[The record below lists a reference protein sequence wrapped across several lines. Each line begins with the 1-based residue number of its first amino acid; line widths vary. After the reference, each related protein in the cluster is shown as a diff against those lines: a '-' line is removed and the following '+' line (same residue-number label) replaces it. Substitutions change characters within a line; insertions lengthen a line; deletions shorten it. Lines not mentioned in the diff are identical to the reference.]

1 MRYGLEGRTMYLKR
15 IYLMIIISSLLL
27 TTCSCGGSEEQV
39 NWSFAEKAALLV
51 QEDGW
56 VYSFTYTFNKEA
68 DDEDDGLVPYNF
80 FGVNLRYRY
89 NEDYTTT
96 VSTMENGE
104 MVTKTVPQTIQM
116 LGLSDSQEQQND
128 MEKIAE
134 LLKYNGGTVTNEELL
149 ALTPDDLDFE
159 ELDEELFLGLVQQA
173 LSAEN
178 HKEGNYVDLPYY
190 ALLTEPE
197 YLHNYKFQIGLIA
210 DMGCVD
216 VIFIDVLLRT
226 GSGYA
231 DYVQLSDLME
241 SGEANDDQKTAYESI
256 QKLEEGIVE
265 ENDLLFGKDEN
276 ESVSIGDIE
285 FSRLYQFLKNL
296 EEGNYYQYVIEP

>member
-1 MRYGLEGRTMYLKR
+1 MTV
-15 IYLMIIISSLLL
+15 
-27 TTCSCGGSEEQV
+27 CSCGDSEEQV

-68 DDEDDGLVPYNF
+68 GDEDDGLLPYNF

-89 NEDYTTT
+89 NEDYMTTI
-96 VSTMENGE
+96 STMENGE

-116 LGLSDSQEQQND
+116 LGLSNSLAQQND
-128 MEKIAE
+128 MNKIAE
-134 LLKYNGGTVTNEELL
+134 ILKYNGGTVTNEDLL
-149 ALTPDDLDFE
+149 ALTPENLDFE

-178 HKEGNYVDLPYY
+178 HDEGNYVDLPYY

-197 YLHNYKFQIGLIA
+197 YLDDYKFQIGLIA

-216 VIFIDVLLRT
+216 VIFIDVLFRT

-231 DYVQLSDLME
+231 DYVQLSDLVE
-241 SGEANDDQKTAYESI
+241 SGEANDEQITAYENI
-256 QKLEEGIVE
+256 QKLEEGIVD
-265 ENDLLFGKDEN
+265 ENDLMFGKDEN
-276 ESVSIGDIE
+276 ESVSIGSIE